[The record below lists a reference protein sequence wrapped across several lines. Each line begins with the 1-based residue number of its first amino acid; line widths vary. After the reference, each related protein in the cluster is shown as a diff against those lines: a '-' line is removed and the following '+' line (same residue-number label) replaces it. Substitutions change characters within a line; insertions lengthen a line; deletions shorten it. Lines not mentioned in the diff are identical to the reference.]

1 MVKYKFVHVVE
12 DCIGCGACAS
22 LLSKYWTMQGAKS
35 KLIKAD
41 IEDKDLED
49 AKECRDACPVTCIK
63 IKDETGKELK
73 G

>member
-1 MVKYKFVHVVE
+1 
-12 DCIGCGACAS
+12 
-22 LLSKYWTMQGAKS
+22 MQGAKS

>member
-22 LLSKYWTMQGAKS
+22 LMPKYWIMQGP
-35 KLIKAD
+35 KANLTKET

-49 AKECRDACPVTCIK
+49 AKECKDACPVTCIL
-63 IKDETGKELK
+63 IKDENGKELK